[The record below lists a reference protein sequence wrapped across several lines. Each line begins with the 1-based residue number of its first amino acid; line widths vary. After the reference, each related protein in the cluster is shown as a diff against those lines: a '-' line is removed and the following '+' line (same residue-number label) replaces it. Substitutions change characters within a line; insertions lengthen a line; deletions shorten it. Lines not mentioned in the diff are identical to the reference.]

1 MAAHP
6 FGPIETFL
14 LRGYNKMGFDPKR
27 VRPVFEEQRVKIFD
41 INTPPYWLF
50 QKFDIDT
57 YELERTA
64 IVNCSDYD
72 DSHSPD
78 YTHNLDLLSRGLG
91 YRITF
96 TMPAD
101 REFQIHDQ
109 STWPGV

>member
-14 LRGYNKMGFDPKR
+14 LRSPTKMGFDPKR

-50 QKFDIDT
+50 HNFDNDT

-64 IVNCSDYD
+64 IVNSSDYGYLHRED
-72 DSHSPD
+72 DSH
-78 YTHNLDLLSRGLG
+78 NMDLLSRGLG

-96 TMPAD
+96 TMTAD
-101 REFQIHDQ
+101 RELD
-109 STWPGV
+109 